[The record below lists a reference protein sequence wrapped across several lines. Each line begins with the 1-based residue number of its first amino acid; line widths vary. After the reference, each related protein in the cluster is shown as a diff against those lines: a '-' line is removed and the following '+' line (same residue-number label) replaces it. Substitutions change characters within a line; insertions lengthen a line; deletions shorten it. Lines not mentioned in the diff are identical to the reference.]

1 MVLMQNYQEN
11 GDTANSEDSIIKGQ
25 TRVFK
30 EFPHTNEYISEALQ
44 TYESRLHNRIEELEI
59 DNKRLKEENQ
69 LLLYNN
75 QRLKARIEHLQT
87 TNSQK
92 EF

>member
-1 MVLMQNYQEN
+1 MQNYQEHA
-11 GDTANSEDSIIKGQ
+11 DTANSEDSIIKIQ
-25 TRVFK
+25 PRLLK
-30 EFPHTNEYISEALQ
+30 ELPHSDEYISEALQ

-75 QRLKARIEHLQT
+75 QRLKARIEHLLT
-87 TNSQK
+87 SNSQK
-92 EF
+92 DD